1 MIWKCRVMQVKFI
14 KVWCNKKIQSTR
26 KPGSLVPKRERALV
40 STEWLFYNLAH
51 PTPYPWYKEKLPAL
65 EDNFYQLT
73 RNISDKKI
81 LKKVSVKILHALHAD
96 RLIFPLSANRKTL
109 KKKLV
114 FQTAVVAKIS
124 TKCPYIRFSHI
135 IYIIMLLL
143 LYYKI
148 S

>member
-1 MIWKCRVMQVKFI
+1 M
-14 KVWCNKKIQSTR
+14 
-26 KPGSLVPKRERALV
+26 

-96 RLIFPLSANRKTL
+96 RLIFPLSANRVNFEEKAGFSQLQLLL
-109 KKKLV
+109 KFPQSVL
-114 FQTAVVAKIS
+114 ILD
-124 TKCPYIRFSHI
+124 SHI
-135 IYIIMLLL
+135 LYI
-143 LYYKI
+143 
-148 S
+148 

>member
-26 KPGSLVPKRERALV
+26 KPGSLVSKRERALV

-96 RLIFPLSANRKTL
+96 RLIFPLSANRVNFEEKAGFSQLQLLL
-109 KKKLV
+109 KFPQSVL
-114 FQTAVVAKIS
+114 ILD
-124 TKCPYIRFSHI
+124 SHI
-135 IYIIMLLL
+135 LYI
-143 LYYKI
+143 
-148 S
+148 

>member
-96 RLIFPLSANRKTL
+96 RLISRFQPTEKLWRKSWFFT
-109 KKKLV
+109 
-114 FQTAVVAKIS
+114 TAVVAKIS

-135 IYIIMLLL
+135 IYITMLLP
-143 LYYKI
+143 LYDKI
-148 S
+148 